1 MGLGNLFHKVTVPEG
16 YAKRESG
23 EDIYWKDVDIN
34 KLQASRIS
42 NPNITNWSINPSG
55 DDRIP
60 VTNSKGAVGGFVH
73 PSTEEVRASLKVP
86 ILPQPQYTSGFSQS
100 LTGEEYVNKRGD
112 VSTPSSQVLSNPVQ
126 QEVPILEESYNW
138 NPSQYWLGKRA
149 SDDESSQVG
158 QIG

>member
-1 MGLGNLFHKVTVPEG
+1 MGMGDLFKKAAMHDGV
-16 YAKRESG
+16 AKRESG

-34 KLQASRIS
+34 KLQASRVS
-42 NPNITNWSINPSG
+42 NPLITSWTPNNPSG
-55 DDRIP
+55 TIP
-60 VTNSKGAVGGFVH
+60 VNNSKGAIGGMVH
-73 PSTEEVRASLKVP
+73 PSTVEVRNALKTTTP
-86 ILPQPQYTSGFSQS
+86 IPSQPQYTSGFSQS
-100 LTGEEYVNKRGD
+100 LAD

-138 NPSQYWLGKRA
+138 NPSQYWLGKGR

>member
-1 MGLGNLFHKVTVPEG
+1 MGMGDLFRKAAVPEG

-42 NPNITNWSINPSG
+42 NPNITNWSVNPSG

-60 VTNSKGAVGGFVH
+60 VTNSKGAIGGMVH
-73 PSTEEVRASLKVP
+73 PSTQEVRNALKVTTP
-86 ILPQPQYTSGFSQS
+86 TQPQYTSGFSQAVTETPQS
-100 LTGEEYVNKRGD
+100 LPDPGFYEA
-112 VSTPSSQVLSNPVQ
+112 
-126 QEVPILEESYNW
+126 PILEDSYDW
-138 NPSQYWLGKRA
+138 NPSQYWMGKPA
-149 SDDESSQVG
+149 SDDDQSQVG